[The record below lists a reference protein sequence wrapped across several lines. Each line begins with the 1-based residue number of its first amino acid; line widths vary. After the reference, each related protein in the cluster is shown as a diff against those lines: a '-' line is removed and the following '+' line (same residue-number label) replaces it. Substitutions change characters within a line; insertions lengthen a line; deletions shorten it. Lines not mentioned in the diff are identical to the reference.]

1 LPRAADRGNLPHRF
15 VAALLR
21 IVSWHPL
28 QARRHRKL

>member
-1 LPRAADRGNLPHRF
+1 LPGVADRGNLTHRF

-28 QARRHRKL
+28 QARRRRKL